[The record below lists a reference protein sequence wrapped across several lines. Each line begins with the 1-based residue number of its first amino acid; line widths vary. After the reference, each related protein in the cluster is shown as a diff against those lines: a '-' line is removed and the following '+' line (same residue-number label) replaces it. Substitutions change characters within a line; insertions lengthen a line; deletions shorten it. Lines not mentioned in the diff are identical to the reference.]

1 MVVSSLTDRG
11 GRGLLQALC
20 PPLFF
25 AVKKFFLLFF
35 EKSWEKLLFLKKK
48 AYFSRA
54 IAMQGRKHL
63 SAFCCLSVFKHKR
76 NISRFLRNLFRNLYN
91 CTCFYGAV
99 NFFST
104 FFEKNFEIVCGFK
117 NLPYLCTR
125 FRERTHSEC
134 PIKQDDP

>member
-1 MVVSSLTDRG
+1 MG
-11 GRGLLQALC
+11 GLLFAWQ

-25 AVKKFFLLFF
+25 WGGGRFFCFFF
-35 EKSWEKLLFLKKK
+35 EKKREMLLFLKKK

-104 FFEKNFEIVCGFK
+104 FFEKIFEIVCRFK

-125 FRERTHSEC
+125 FRGRTHSEC